1 MVTPLC
7 KRGAGGIEYQN
18 FIRLGDDQNQALGSL
33 QSGFTLFEILVTVLV
48 IAVGLLGNAGIQALS
63 LNNTVM
69 ARNRSLAAMEA
80 SGLASM
86 MHANTAYWQLGSPTS
101 SCSVSCSTSGTS
113 STSCTTGGISGHI
126 TLGDAILSSQNTD
139 CTTTSCSGLQMA
151 SYDLQ
156 NWGASVASA
165 LPNGTGLVTCNTA
178 APLSCTINICWTQQN
193 LTLNPTA
200 TPTTTST
207 TRCGSTVTTQSS
219 NTMQAGQSVVQIYTM
234 VVQP

>member
-1 MVTPLC
+1 
-7 KRGAGGIEYQN
+7 
-18 FIRLGDDQNQALGSL
+18 
-33 QSGFTLFEILVTVLV
+33 
-48 IAVGLLGNAGIQALS
+48 
-63 LNNTVM
+63 
-69 ARNRSLAAMEA
+69 
-80 SGLASM
+80 
-86 MHANTAYWQLGSPTS
+86 
-101 SCSVSCSTSGTS
+101 
-113 STSCTTGGISGHI
+113 
-126 TLGDAILSSQNTD
+126 
-139 CTTTSCSGLQMA
+139 MA